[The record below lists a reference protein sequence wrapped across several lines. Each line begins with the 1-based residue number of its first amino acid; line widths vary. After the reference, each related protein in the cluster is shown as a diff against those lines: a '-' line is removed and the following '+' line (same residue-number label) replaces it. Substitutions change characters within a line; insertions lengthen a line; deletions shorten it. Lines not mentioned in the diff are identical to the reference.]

1 MNQLTLVI
9 GNKNYSSWSLR
20 PWLAMKKIRLDFT
33 EVRIPLYTPESRQ
46 QLLQYSPVGKV
57 PVLHHGEVTV
67 WESLAICEYIAENF
81 EPNLWPQ
88 DKIARAIARSVSNEM
103 HAGFFSLRHQMPMN
117 CRASL
122 PGKGMTPEVKADIER
137 IKTIWRDCRHNFG
150 RKGNFL
156 FGHFTIADAMFAP
169 VVARFVTYEVSLEG
183 VEKAYADFIWQLP
196 EMQLW
201 LEAAKQEKETITAFE
216 L

>member
-20 PWLAMKKIRLDFT
+20 PWLAMKKIGLDFT
-33 EVRIPLYTPESRQ
+33 EVRIFLYTPESRQ
-46 QLLQYSPVGKV
+46 QLLQHSPVGKV
-57 PVLHHGEVTV
+57 PVLHDGKVTV

-81 EPNLWPQ
+81 APNLWPE
-88 DKIARAIARSVSNEM
+88 DKMARAIARSVSNEM
-103 HAGFFSLRHQMPMN
+103 HAGFFSLRQQMPMN

-122 PGKGMTPEVKADIER
+122 PGKGMIPEVKADIER

-150 RKGNFL
+150 TGGNFL

-169 VVARFVTYEVSLEG
+169 VVSRFLTYGVPLEG
-183 VEKAYADFIWQLP
+183 TERTYADFIWQLP

-201 LEAAKQEKETITAFE
+201 VEAAKQEKETLMAFE